1 MNVAGYTRVSTQEQA
16 INGLGLEVQRDK
28 IVAYCTSQSWELF
41 KIYEDGGVSG
51 ATMDRPSFTQMLA
64 DGKDGK
70 FDLILTY
77 KIDRISRSLKNL
89 LILVEDTLA
98 PMGIGLKSVTES
110 FIDTS
115 SPEGMAMFQV
125 LGTFSELERKQITRK
140 LTDARQKKYEGG
152 GYAGGHI
159 PYGYDVLN
167 GKLIVNDEEAAIV
180 RTIYAMRKD
189 GYSLR
194 RICKALNDQGIKTKR
209 GTIWRAD
216 GIRYILTNEL
226 YTGRIQYSG
235 ETTMGDHESIVS
247 RRLYNRV
254 QVLD

>member
-1 MNVAGYTRVSTQEQA
+1 MNVAGYTRVSTSEQA
-16 INGLGLEVQRDK
+16 VHGLGLEVQRDK
-28 IVAYCTSQSWELF
+28 IQAYCTSQSWELVE
-41 KIYEDGGVSG
+41 IYEDAGVSG
-51 ATMDRPSFTQMLA
+51 ATMDRPAFTQMLV

-70 FDLILTY
+70 YDLILTCR
-77 KIDRISRSLKNL
+77 IDRISRSLKNL

-98 PMGIGLKSVTES
+98 PIGIGLKSVTES

-140 LTDARQKKYEGG
+140 LTDARDKKHEGG

-167 GKLIVNDEEAAIV
+167 GKLIVNEGEARIV
-180 RTIYAMRKD
+180 KSIYTMRKE
-189 GYSLR
+189 GSSLR
-194 RICKALNDQGIKTKR
+194 RICKSLNDQGITTKR
-209 GTIWRAD
+209 GTTWRAD

-226 YTGRIQYSG
+226 YTGRIKYSG
-235 ETTMGDHESIVS
+235 HVTMGDHESIVS
-247 RRLYNRV
+247 RRLYNMV